1 MKTKAVQKLT
11 ITSHNIEIINNPE
24 GRMVARCS
32 ITLNDCIQ
40 VNGLR
45 INSGDTGYALQWAI
59 DPTLNH
65 GDYMRICHPIN
76 RSFGEE
82 VSSLLISAYIHM
94 IQDSETKTLIAEMQS
109 IIQQRDK
116 ARTDGRK
123 VLADALDIS
132 IAKLNEEIQNN

>member
-1 MKTKAVQKLT
+1 
-11 ITSHNIEIINNPE
+11 
-24 GRMVARCS
+24 
-32 ITLNDCIQ
+32 
-40 VNGLR
+40 
-45 INSGDTGYALQWAI
+45 
-59 DPTLNH
+59 
-65 GDYMRICHPIN
+65 
-76 RSFGEE
+76 
-82 VSSLLISAYIHM
+82 M